1 MRYFTKGKIGIALFV
16 FSLIIIIFMFLGATN
31 TISNVSAV
39 ETEGVGVYWDSGCTD
54 RVSQIDWEVL
64 TPGSKKNIVV
74 NIRNEVEDQMSLLM
88 STKNWNPSEASRYL
102 TLRWDYNGR
111 RMDQGET
118 LQVTLI
124 LFVSSNIEG
133 ISSFGFD
140 VTIIGDSLPGDA
152 NGDDIVDIFDLTK
165 VQIGYD
171 SKLGESNWIPEV
183 DFNKDDIIDIFDISI
198 VTQNFGERLTQ

>member
-1 MRYFTKGKIGIALFV
+1 
-16 FSLIIIIFMFLGATN
+16 
-31 TISNVSAV
+31 
-39 ETEGVGVYWDSGCTD
+39 
-54 RVSQIDWEVL
+54 
-64 TPGSKKNIVV
+64 
-74 NIRNEVEDQMSLLM
+74 
-88 STKNWNPSEASRYL
+88 
-102 TLRWDYNGR
+102 
-111 RMDQGET
+111 MDQGET

-124 LFVSSNIEG
+124 LSVSSNIEG